1 MQVAVQ
7 QHASKV
13 EVHPDEGDDVPD
25 VVTRER
31 HGAVRRVLFALE
43 AKTM

>member
-1 MQVAVQ
+1 MQ
-7 QHASKV
+7 
-13 EVHPDEGDDVPD
+13 PDEGGAVPD
-25 VVTRER
+25 IVMLER